1 MKVIMGSPKTI
12 FAVGMAPLSD
22 ISVPFI
28 GFVEAGKM
36 KENPKFTFGNDARV
50 SIEDIHDSGGVVVYI
65 ENPDA
70 AHTMMEYMAALFSAA
85 SSGDWGELEQVMEEM
100 Q

>member
-1 MKVIMGSPKTI
+1 MGSPKTI
-12 FAVGMAPLSD
+12 FAVGMAPLGD

-36 KENPKFTFGNDARV
+36 KGNPKFTSGDDARV
-50 SIEDIHDSGGVVVYI
+50 SIEDIHESGGVVVYI

-70 AHTMMEYMAALFSAA
+70 AHTMLEYMATLFAAA
-85 SSGDWGELEQVMEEM
+85 SSGDWGELEQVMEGM

>member
-1 MKVIMGSPKTI
+1 MGSPKTI
-12 FAVGMAPLSD
+12 FAVGMAPLGD
-22 ISVPFI
+22 TSVPFI

-36 KENPKFTFGNDARV
+36 KGNPTFVSGDDAAV
-50 SIEDIHDSGGVVVYI
+50 SIEDIHGSGGVVVYI

-70 AHTMMEYMAALFSAA
+70 AHTMMEYMAALFAAA
-85 SSGDWGELEQVMEEM
+85 SGGDWGDAEQVMEEM